1 MRIVAIRGSNL
12 ASLKG
17 DFAVELDQPP
27 LSSLGLFAIHGPVGA
42 GKSTLLDALTL
53 ALFGRTPRLSGSG
66 GAVLVRGDDDVDQLR
81 ANDPATLV
89 RRGAASAHAEVD
101 FIGRDGRLYRARWDI
116 RRGRGVKGRP
126 GRLQDVKQRLK
137 DVVDD
142 AVLGDG
148 NSEVRRLIEE
158 RLGLS
163 FDELCR
169 SVLLA
174 QGGFQGFLTA
184 KPAERAELLEK
195 VTGTGIYSRLGA
207 AAFDRARTYE
217 QALEQLEA
225 RVGGAV
231 VLDDGA
237 RAALEAEVVL
247 HGNAAANADA
257 LAQALAHTLERAQAA
272 RALDDASLDERR
284 AVAAAADAARVE
296 QATRARRDEA
306 ARRLE
311 ALGPALVEHDR
322 AVAACA
328 APRARLQQAMATAS
342 AAAAA
347 VADARLRLDAAA
359 RARAGAGARYD
370 EARREVDAVRAAADA
385 SPDDGDD
392 VTGRLQA
399 RLAALQALQE
409 ARDACDGVAVVVRAA
424 ADDVARVAT
433 ELGGL
438 EQTLAAARAAA
449 AAALP
454 DGVDVADHAE
464 AVGAVAAAVRDE
476 VERALAGVDAEIAAR
491 EDVLQ
496 RLEAALQAATMRR
509 ALLAARATLRD
520 GEPCPVCGSGTHP
533 AGPRHPHHTADDD
546 GEDGG
551 VDAVVVAE
559 RATLRGLLETR
570 AGLRARLASVA
581 ARAVRSTRP
590 MALAM
595 PAGLDAQL
603 GLLARLDDASA
614 LVRRVADAEAACTRA
629 RATLDAA
636 RAAHAAQVV
645 RQDAVGARL
654 KSLRATLASADD
666 DVVDGPPDAL
676 RGRIASVR
684 ATLERWGRVARALD
698 AASSDVARCTEA
710 WQGAVHDLER
720 AEAEARASDAVVA
733 VHRDAV
739 EAADGD
745 VARAVVVLK
754 ALGAGDDVSAFAAA
768 VRADAE
774 ATQRAHDDAVGAARD
789 ADVAVAAARQRVLER
804 SDRLERLG
812 GPVGDDIAA
821 AALPSRIDET
831 RAAAARAR
839 DAAAAARARLA
850 LDEATRA
857 ERARLTAELERAR
870 AESEVWRAL
879 SSVIGSADGGRFRQ
893 FAQGLTLD
901 ALVAH
906 ANEHLQVLSP
916 RYRLRRTKS
925 DQHRHDLDLVVLDT
939 ECGDVRSTQTLSGGE
954 SFLVSLALALGLS
967 SLSANEGA
975 RGRVESLF
983 IDEGFSA
990 LDQETLDVALSA
1002 FDALRQTGRQIGVIS
1017 HVPLLVERLGAQVRV
1032 VPMGGGASRVEIHA
1046 A

>member
-66 GAVLVRGDDDVDQLR
+66 GALLVRGDDDVDQLR

-101 FIGRDGRLYRARWDI
+101 FIGHDGRLYRARWDI

-137 DVVDD
+137 DVVND

-207 AAFDRARTYE
+207 AAFERARTFE
-217 QALEQLEA
+217 QALKQLEA
-225 RVGGAV
+225 RVDGAL

-237 RAALEAEVVL
+237 RATLEAEVVL
-247 HGNAAANADA
+247 HGSAAANADA
-257 LAQALAHTLERAQAA
+257 LAQALSHTLERAQAT

-284 AVAAAADAARVE
+284 AVAAAAAAARVE
-296 QATRARRDEA
+296 QAARARRDEA

-311 ALGPALVEHDR
+311 TLGPALVEHDR

-328 APRARLQQAMATAS
+328 APRARLQQATATAS
-342 AAAAA
+342 AAADA

-359 RARAGAGARYD
+359 RARAGASARHD
-370 EARREVDAVRAAADA
+370 EARREADAVRAAADA

-399 RLAALQALQE
+399 RLAALQAWRE
-409 ARDACDGVAVVVRAA
+409 ARDACAGVAVVVRAA
-424 ADDVARVAT
+424 ADDVERVAA

-438 EQTLAAARAAA
+438 EQTHAAARARA

-454 DGVDVADHAE
+454 DGVDVADHPDAI
-464 AVGAVAAAVRDE
+464 GAVAAAVRDG
-476 VERALAGVDAEIAAR
+476 VERALAGVDAEITAR
-491 EDVLQ
+491 EDMLQ
-496 RLEAALQAATMRR
+496 RLEAALQAATTRR

-533 AGPRHPHHTADDD
+533 AGPRHPVHGGDDND
-546 GEDGG
+546 DG
-551 VDAVVVAE
+551 VDAVVSAE

-581 ARAVRSTRP
+581 ARAARSTRP

-614 LVRRVADAEAACTRA
+614 LVRRVADAEAACTRGLA
-629 RATLDAA
+629 ALDAA

-645 RQDAVGARL
+645 QQDAVVARL
-654 KSLRATLASADD
+654 QSVRAALASADH
-666 DVVDGPPDAL
+666 DVADGPPDAL

-698 AASSDVARCTEA
+698 AATSDVARCTEA
-710 WQGAVHDLER
+710 WQGAAHDLER
-720 AEAEARASDAVVA
+720 AEAKARASDAVVA

-745 VARAVVVLK
+745 VAHAAAALK
-754 ALGAGDDVSAFAAA
+754 ALGADDDVGAFAAA
-768 VRADAE
+768 VRADAQ
-774 ATQRAHDDAVGAARD
+774 ATQRAHDDAVGVARD
-789 ADVAVAAARQRVLER
+789 ADVAVAAARQRVFER
-804 SDRLERLG
+804 RDRLERLG
-812 GPVGDDIAA
+812 GPVDDDIDT
-821 AALPSRIDET
+821 AALPSRIEET
-831 RAAAARAR
+831 RAASARAR

-857 ERARLTAELERAR
+857 ERARLAAEVERAR
-870 AESEVWRAL
+870 AEGEVWRAL
-879 SSVIGSADGGRFRQ
+879 SSLIGSADGSRFRQ

-906 ANEHLQVLSP
+906 ANEHLQVLAP

-925 DQHRHDLDLVVLDT
+925 DQQRHDLDLVVLDT
-939 ECGDVRSTQTLSGGE
+939 EGGDVRSTQTLSGGE

-1032 VPMGGGASRVEIHA
+1032 VPIGGGASRVEIHA